1 MVALNQPLRLPTP
14 FTGQERRTWQW
25 VASLLLL
32 AGATISPACS
42 TDTTQPPGDQAKFE
56 LKQDNQGR
64 TIRLNRVTGEVT
76 VIQGSEV
83 IPVAESPKVKAAKPT
98 RPTHPPKSQRAP
110 ADPPIAQ
117 AEPVRRAR
125 PGDTVM
131 TSTEA
136 RIYGTPG
143 YPTPLRV
150 VSAGSALKVVAVQ
163 DDWYRVE
170 FEDQQWG
177 TGVGFVAVAATRAN
191 STASSLLEPMDLS
204 IQEPKPDQLKP
215 MDLSIRSPK

>member
-1 MVALNQPLRLPTP
+1 
-14 FTGQERRTWQW
+14 
-25 VASLLLL
+25 
-32 AGATISPACS
+32 
-42 TDTTQPPGDQAKFE
+42 
-56 LKQDNQGR
+56 
-64 TIRLNRVTGEVT
+64 
-76 VIQGSEV
+76 
-83 IPVAESPKVKAAKPT
+83 
-98 RPTHPPKSQRAP
+98 
-110 ADPPIAQ
+110 
-117 AEPVRRAR
+117 
-125 PGDTVM
+125 M